1 MTGLS
6 EFLKRQ
12 FPTLAALPVEDLM
25 MLPLI
30 VVMGIGLFAGG
41 LKLLIVG

>member
-12 FPTLAALPVEDLM
+12 FPTLAAMPGEDLI

-30 VVMGIGLFAGG
+30 VVMGIALFAGG
-41 LKLLIVG
+41 LKLIVG